1 VFIDIILYLYKY
13 KNIKIFAYIKMEN
26 TNNEIVSLVIVG
38 DLIKVTYD
46 NNVTEELTKSHE
58 FYVNM
63 RTEWLVSQPPFIS
76 DSHKDVMNNIILAC
90 IHKNARSIAELNTF
104 FSQGNEE
111 KVKAFFT
118 YMRKRD
124 LTEEKKKWKI
134 V

>member
-1 VFIDIILYLYKY
+1 
-13 KNIKIFAYIKMEN
+13 MEHI
-26 TNNEIVSLVIVG
+26 NNEIASLVITG
-38 DLIKVTYD
+38 DVIKVTYD
-46 NNVTEELTKSHE
+46 NNAVEELTKSPE

-90 IHKNARSIAELNTF
+90 IHKNARSIAELNVF
-104 FSQGNEE
+104 FSEGNEE
-111 KVKAFFT
+111 KVKTFFT

-134 V
+134 I